1 MDKFNYLNQPDNS
14 VIDGLYEQYKQ
25 DPLSVDESW
34 RKFFEGFEFCQSN
47 FKADQGNV
55 YVVPNEFKV
64 INLINGY
71 RARGHLFTLT
81 NPVRTRRKYSPTLDI
96 ENFGLTQEDLN
107 KTFQAGK
114 ELGLGNAKLSEIISH
129 LQKTYCQSIGV
140 EYHYIRRP
148 EVVEWFREKMEPRL
162 NTPEISIADKTI
174 ILGKLAEGV
183 LFEKFIHKKFP
194 GQKSFSLEGV
204 ESLIPALEAVIQKGA
219 DLGIVEFVLGMAHRG
234 RLNVLGNIMHK
245 PFTQIFSEFEGKEYE
260 DDDLLGDVKYHLG
273 YSNEIVSLNDRK
285 VHLTLA
291 PNPSHLETVDAV
303 VEGISRAKI
312 DHTYAGNNDKV
323 AAILI
328 HGDASISG
336 QGIIYELVQ
345 MADLEGY
352 KTGGTIH
359 LVVNNQIGFTTNYLD
374 GRSSVYC
381 TDVAKTIQSPVFH
394 VNADDVEA
402 VVYTVRLA
410 MEFRAKFHKD
420 IFIDLLGY
428 RKYGHNESD
437 EPRFTQ
443 PILYK
448 IIEQHPDPLEI
459 YLKKLE
465 EENTLPSIDVS
476 EIKTRINAS
485 LEHGFEEAKTIE
497 KGDISN
503 FLGKQWD
510 GLKKAT
516 PSDFNTS
523 PDTAISIAT
532 FLEIGNKLTELQEG
546 KTFFRK
552 IVKMQDDRKAMLEA
566 GKLDWAMG
574 ELMAYGS
581 LLSEGHPVRLSGQD
595 CQRGTF
601 SHRHAVLTVE
611 DSEEKFIPLEHISPD
626 QGKISIFN
634 SLLSEYGVLGFEYGY
649 AFATPNGLTIWEAQF
664 GDFNNGAQIVIDQ
677 YISSAEDKWK
687 VMNGAVL
694 LLPHGYEGQGPE
706 HSSARVER
714 FLSLCGHHN
723 MQIVNCT
730 TPANFFHVLR
740 RQLHWPFRKP
750 LVVFTPKSLLRHPG
764 CVSSVEDFT
773 TGGFCEVIDDDTAIP
788 AKIRR
793 VVLCSGKVYYDIL
806 EERKKQQK
814 EDVAIIRIEQ
824 LYPLPIKQLQAIF
837 TRYPQVAHW
846 EWVQEEPVN
855 MGAWKFIS
863 QNMVFE
869 PGFKMPVLH
878 HTARPASGSPAT
890 GSSRLHKIQQKLIVE
905 KALGK
910 CTCEHANGSC
920 RLHCAEHEF
929 QIV

>member
-1 MDKFNYLNQPDNS
+1 MDKFDYLNQPDNS
-14 VIDGLYEQYKQ
+14 VIDGLYEQFKH
-25 DPLSVDESW
+25 DPASVDESW
-34 RKFFEGFEFCQSN
+34 QKFFEGFEFCQAN
-47 FKADQGNV
+47 FKAEQGQS

-71 RARGHLFTLT
+71 RSRGHLFTKT
-81 NPVRTRRKYSPTLDI
+81 NPVRARRKYSPTLDI
-96 ENFGLTQEDLN
+96 ENFGLANDELK

-114 ELGLGNAKLSEIISH
+114 ELGLGNAKLADIIAH
-129 LQKTYCQSIGV
+129 LQTTYCQSIGV
-140 EYHYIRRP
+140 EYHYIRSP
-148 EVVEWFREKMEPRL
+148 EIVEWFSKKMEPGRNKPHFTL
-162 NTPEISIADKTI
+162 EEKKI
-174 ILGKLAEGV
+174 ILRKLADGV
-183 LFEKFIHKKFP
+183 LFEKFIHKRFP

-219 DLGIVEFVLGMAHRG
+219 DLGIDEFVLGMAHRG
-234 RLNVLGNIMHK
+234 RLNVLVNIMQK

-273 YSNEIVSLNDRK
+273 YSNDLITRNGKK

-291 PNPSHLETVDAV
+291 PNPSHLETVDPI

-312 DHTYAGNNDKV
+312 DDRFDGDNCKV
-323 AAILI
+323 APVLI

-345 MADLEGY
+345 MAGLEGY

-374 GRSSVYC
+374 GRSSIYC

-402 VVYTVRLA
+402 VVYTVQLA
-410 MEFRAKFHKD
+410 MEFRAKFQKD

-459 YLKKLE
+459 YLKKLDD
-465 EENTLPSIDVS
+465 ENLLASLNMQQ
-476 EIKTRINAS
+476 IKAEINAI
-485 LEHGFEEAKTIE
+485 LDQGYEAAKFII
-497 KGDISN
+497 KGDIAS
-503 FLGKQWD
+503 FLGDKWE
-510 GLKKAT
+510 GFRKAV
-516 PSDFNTS
+516 PADFETS
-523 PDTAISIAT
+523 PATAISVAD
-532 FLEIGNKLTELQEG
+532 LMEIGHKLTALPEG

-552 IVKMQDDRKAMLEA
+552 IIKMQDDRKTMLQT

-574 ELMAYGS
+574 ELLAYGS
-581 LLSEGHPVRLSGQD
+581 LLKEGHPVRLSGQD

-611 DSEEKFIPLEHISPD
+611 DSEEKFIPLKHISPT
-626 QGKISIFN
+626 QGKLSIYN

-649 AFATPNGLTIWEAQF
+649 AFATPYGLTIWEAQF

-687 VMNGAVL
+687 VMNGLVL

-723 MQIVNCT
+723 LQIVNCT
-730 TPANFFHVLR
+730 TPASFFHVLR
-740 RQLHWPFRKP
+740 RQLYWPFRKP
-750 LVVFTPKSLLRHPG
+750 LVIFTPKSLLRHPRCISSIEEFTIG
-764 CVSSVEDFT
+764 MFHEVLDDVSADPE
-773 TGGFCEVIDDDTAIP
+773 
-788 AKIRR
+788 KIRR
-793 VVLCSGKVYYDIL
+793 VVFCSGKVYWDIT
-806 EERKKQQK
+806 EEKERQQK
-814 EDVAIIRIEQ
+814 EDVAVIRLEQ
-824 LYPLPIKQLQAIF
+824 LYPLPMKQLNAIIAKY
-837 TRYPQVAHW
+837 TKTLHW

-855 MGAWKFIS
+855 MGAWKYIS
-863 QNMVFE
+863 INFNTVQ
-869 PGFKMPVLH
+869 LH
-878 HTARPASGSPAT
+878 HVARPASGSPAT
-890 GSSRLHKIQQKLIVE
+890 GSSRLHKIQQKMIVE

-910 CTCEHANGSC
+910 CACEHANGSC
-920 RLHCAEHEF
+920 RLHCVEHEN
-929 QIV
+929 QII